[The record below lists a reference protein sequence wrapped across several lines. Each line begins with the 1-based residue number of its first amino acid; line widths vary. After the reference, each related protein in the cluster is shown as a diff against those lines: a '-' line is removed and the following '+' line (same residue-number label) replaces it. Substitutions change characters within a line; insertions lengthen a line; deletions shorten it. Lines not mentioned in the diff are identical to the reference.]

1 MTRRFCF
8 SSLLILV
15 LCLFTSR
22 SHAQTAVDGAI
33 GGTVL
38 DTTGAAVSGATVTA
52 HSNATNAEQAA
63 TSEAGLRGH

>member
-8 SSLLILV
+8 SSLLMLV
-15 LCLFTSR
+15 LGFFTSLSL

-38 DTTGAAVSGATVTA
+38 DAPIQSASVPCKTSGFSSTA
-52 HSNATNAEQAA
+52 NQPLGFQQE
-63 TSEAGLRGH
+63 